1 MSIVCSARLVAYC
14 ELIGG
19 AFVDGFVSS
28 DNKLFAP
35 LFADDI
41 NFTESVHYDDVP
53 SWVK

>member
-19 AFVDGFVSS
+19 AFVDSFVSS

-53 SWVK
+53 SRLK